1 MPVSIQR
8 AGRSAADVIA
18 VPAIDGQVVTGAC
31 VLYGGTLCN
40 NSGTKQE
47 VHVHDGTSASG
58 THVLGLV
65 ANANDS
71 QNVSYMNGV
80 ACPNGIFVNVIS
92 GTPTGS
98 LFYSM
103 A

>member
-18 VPAIDGQVVTGAC
+18 VPTTDGQVVTGAC

-47 VHVHDGTSASG
+47 IHVHNGTSASG
-58 THVLGLV
+58 VHVMGL
-65 ANANDS
+65 AASANDS
-71 QNVSYMNGV
+71 QNVTYTNGV
-80 ACPNGIFVNVIS
+80 SCPNGIFVNVIS
-92 GTPTGS
+92 GTPTGAI
-98 LFYSM
+98 FYSM